1 MNNKFH
7 KIKAIASAAMAICA
21 SVAVVSC
28 AGSAGGNNS
37 AGSQAKIAGQCNS
50 NKAKNNMKLTKEM
63 FYKDGKFDEA
73 AAKKAYIEM
82 MENLGYPISDNLREN
97 MWVSDFALGNFPAV
111 GMGGIFWAQENVHGV
126 FGHEILLLPNQML
139 IEHYHVAGNG
149 LPAKNECW
157 QARAG
162 TSYCFGEN
170 GEDASKYPDV
180 KVPES
185 QKKFITVNKV
195 SVADAKKGNVVWMG
209 RIGARHYQIAGP
221 EGAVVTEYGTFHS
234 NDNNR
239 YTNPSVGF

>member
-7 KIKAIASAAMAICA
+7 KIKAIASATMAICA

-97 MWVSDFALGNFPAV
+97 MWVSDFALGDFPAV

-149 LPAKNECW
+149 LPGCKNAGGPHCNYIFLWAKHC
-157 QARAG
+157 
-162 TSYCFGEN
+162 
-170 GEDASKYPDV
+170 
-180 KVPES
+180 
-185 QKKFITVNKV
+185 
-195 SVADAKKGNVVWMG
+195 
-209 RIGARHYQIAGP
+209 
-221 EGAVVTEYGTFHS
+221 
-234 NDNNR
+234 
-239 YTNPSVGF
+239 

>member
-63 FYKDGKFDEA
+63 FYKDGKFDKA

-97 MWVSDFALGNFPAV
+97 M
-111 GMGGIFWAQENVHGV
+111 
-126 FGHEILLLPNQML
+126 
-139 IEHYHVAGNG
+139 
-149 LPAKNECW
+149 
-157 QARAG
+157 
-162 TSYCFGEN
+162 
-170 GEDASKYPDV
+170 
-180 KVPES
+180 
-185 QKKFITVNKV
+185 
-195 SVADAKKGNVVWMG
+195 
-209 RIGARHYQIAGP
+209 
-221 EGAVVTEYGTFHS
+221 
-234 NDNNR
+234 
-239 YTNPSVGF
+239 